1 MTMTSVNETRQAD
14 PSRRRP
20 AGAAASRLRWAVALA
35 AAILVADV
43 RAARASDD
51 AAQPPPK
58 PAAPAAS
65 VAPSAP
71 AAPATAAGP
80 ATRPAAAEPA
90 QANQVV
96 SLDALG
102 PDRKVQLLVGR
113 SLVLKTSARIKNV
126 SFSQPDIAADNEL
139 DPTTVLLSAR
149 KAGITQLVLWDE
161 KDRTQIVDVVVDA
174 DLNVLG
180 DQLKKTFPGASIELS
195 NANGTI
201 VLRGRVPNLQIAE
214 QATALVGSYGKALN
228 LLELAGG
235 QQVMLQV
242 RFAEVSR
249 SADLQLGFNAFAS
262 DGRFQAG
269 YIKGPGVDPI
279 GAIAGNQKGTINP
292 AVSIFG
298 GGQIGSTALEV
309 FVQAMRT
316 NNLLRVLAEPNLT
329 AISGQDASF
338 LAGGEFPIPV
348 PQAGG
353 GATAITVEYKQF
365 GVRLNFLPVVLG
377 DGRIRLKVAPEV
389 SDLDFSRSVSFN
401 GFTIPALT
409 KRNVVTTIELNEG
422 QTFSVAGLL
431 NNRVTATNDVVPLLG
446 DLPVLG
452 ALFRSV
458 RYERNE
464 TELVVLVTP
473 HLVEG
478 MNPSQVPPLPGEHWT
493 FPTENDLFWR
503 QYLGGPAPD
512 PKAPTTQPAPVTF
525 HGPYGFTP
533 VEK

>member
-1 MTMTSVNETRQAD
+1 MT
-14 PSRRRP
+14 PP
-20 AGAAASRLRWAVALA
+20 
-35 AAILVADV
+35 
-43 RAARASDD
+43 
-51 AAQPPPK
+51 QPPPK

-65 VAPSAP
+65 AAP

-201 VLRGRVPNLQIAE
+201 VLRGRVPNLTVAE

-365 GVRLNFLPVVLG
+365 GVRLSFLPVVLG

-409 KRNVVTTIELNEG
+409 KRNVDHHDRAERRPDLRGRRAAQQPRDRDERRRPAARRPAGARGAVPVGPLRAERDRAGRAGHPAPGRGDEP
-422 QTFSVAGLL
+422 VAGPAAARRAL
-431 NNRVTATNDVVPLLG
+431 
-446 DLPVLG
+446 DLPDRKRPVLAAIPRRPRPGPQG
-452 ALFRSV
+452 AD
-458 RYERNE
+458 
-464 TELVVLVTP
+464 
-473 HLVEG
+473 H
-478 MNPSQVPPLPGEHWT
+478 
-493 FPTENDLFWR
+493 
-503 QYLGGPAPD
+503 PAG
-512 PKAPTTQPAPVTF
+512 PVTF